1 MRFGVN
7 RSTQHKGA
15 TSVTDYQQPTY
26 PPGPPLE
33 PPVEP
38 PRPWSRRQKI
48 VGLVLL
54 LAAAAGVAA
63 VLATQSSGHP
73 ARPSSSRAGHEV
85 TYQVGGDATSA
96 DITISTP
103 NGGTSQQQGVDVP
116 LTSKSTGA
124 QGLTFSGVP
133 AGTFVYIAAQ
143 NSSPD
148 PDSSAGIGTITCSI
162 LIDGVEAVSN
172 MSSGDYAIATC
183 SGVV

>member
-1 MRFGVN
+1 M
-7 RSTQHKGA
+7 
-15 TSVTDYQQPTY
+15 TDYQQPTY
-26 PPGPPLE
+26 PPD

-38 PRPWSRRQKI
+38 RRPWSRRQKI

-54 LAAAAGVAA
+54 LAAAVGVAA

-73 ARPSSSRAGHEV
+73 ARPAHAAATQMHEV